1 VTAGEAA
8 QVIVLLL
15 AMGSLGLSCWQLLLA
30 ARSPPGDAA
39 RPLAV
44 LALAAAALGLS
55 VWSAHVPVVLYVKQ
69 STTVVQTADGT
80 VMNTTTSPEIRVD
93 PYGLGA
99 VSLALSVLSLA
110 AAAFAA
116 VASLARW
123 AAGL

>member
-1 VTAGEAA
+1 VTAGETA

-30 ARSPPGDAA
+30 ARSPPRDAA

-55 VWSAHVPVVLYVKQ
+55 VWSAHVPVVLYANQTVTVTNTAAGTETRVTVK
-69 STTVVQTADGT
+69 
-80 VMNTTTSPEIRVD
+80 PEIRVD

-99 VSLALSVLSLA
+99 VSLAMSVLSLA
-110 AAAFAA
+110 AAALAA